1 MYGYDFHRQKPIDS
15 FILDFFCQEL
25 MLGIEV
31 DGYSHELIEIHNK
44 DLVKESKINEFGIHV
59 LRVTD
64 HQILKDTDN
73 VLRAIE
79 QYIVE
84 FEKHTPN
91 PSQEGS
97 FATQSLNSTVFKSMS
112 KSSPLERG

>member
-1 MYGYDFHRQKPIDS
+1 
-15 FILDFFCQEL
+15 

-44 DLVKESKINEFGIHV
+44 DLVKESKMNEFGIHV
-59 LRVTD
+59 LRFTD
-64 HQILKDTDN
+64 HQVLKDTDN
-73 VLRAIE
+73 VLRIIE
-79 QYIVE
+79 NYIVE

-97 FATQSLNSTVFKSMS
+97 FATQTFYNPDF
-112 KSSPLERG
+112 